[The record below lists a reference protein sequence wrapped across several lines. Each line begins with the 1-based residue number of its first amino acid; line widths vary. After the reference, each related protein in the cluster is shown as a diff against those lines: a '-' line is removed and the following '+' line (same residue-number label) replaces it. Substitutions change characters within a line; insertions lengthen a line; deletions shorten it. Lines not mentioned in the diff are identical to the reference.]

1 MRKIGD
7 SLAGKRVLITQSQ
20 HWIGPTLRAAFANY
34 SANVLADERDL
45 SAPAAP
51 EEAVRAAG
59 SIDILIVHL
68 VAPAPQTAAQE
79 VTAEEWRSVFAH
91 LVDPIPRLL
100 RAALPGM
107 IERRAGKIVV
117 LGSASALR
125 GMRNTSSYSAARGA
139 QVAHTRA
146 VGVEVARHNI
156 YVNLIATNFVDSP
169 AYFPPEVQKLES
181 FKQRLKREV
190 PIGRMVTAEE
200 VAAFAVFLA
209 SEESNGFAGQVFP
222 LAGGWQT

>member
-7 SLAGKRVLITQSQ
+7 SLAGKRVLITQSRQ
-20 HWIGPTLRAAFANY
+20 WIGPTLCEAFASY
-34 SANVLADERDL
+34 SANVVADERDL

-51 EEAVRAAG
+51 EEAVREAG
-59 SIDILIVHL
+59 ALDILIVHL
-68 VAPAPQTAAQE
+68 VAPAPQTAAQA
-79 VTAEEWRSVFAH
+79 VTSEEWRSVFAH

-100 RAALPGM
+100 RAALPRM
-107 IERRAGKIVV
+107 IERRAGKVVV
-117 LGSASALR
+117 LGSAAALR
-125 GMRNTSSYSAARGA
+125 GMRNTSTYSAARGA

-146 VGVEVARHNI
+146 VGIEVARHNI
-156 YVNLIATNFVDSP
+156 HVNLIATNFVDSP
-169 AYFPPEVQKLES
+169 AYFPPEVQKLEA

-200 VAAFAVFLA
+200 VAAFTIFLA

>member
-7 SLAGKRVLITQSQ
+7 SLAGKRVLITESRQ
-20 HWIGPTLRAAFANY
+20 WIGPTLCAAFAGY
-34 SANVLADERDL
+34 SADVVADERDL
-45 SAPAAP
+45 S
-51 EEAVRAAG
+51 
-59 SIDILIVHL
+59 
-68 VAPAPQTAAQE
+68 APAPQTAAQE

-100 RAALPGM
+100 RAALPRM

-125 GMRNTSSYSAARGA
+125 GIRNTSSYSAARGA

-146 VGVEVARHNI
+146 VGIEVARHNI
-156 YVNLIATNFVDSP
+156 HVNLIATNFVDSP

-190 PIGRMVTAEE
+190 PIGRMVTPEE
-200 VAAFAVFLA
+200 VASFTIFLA
-209 SEESNGFAGQVFP
+209 SEESNGLAGQVFP

>member
-1 MRKIGD
+1 MNKIGE
-7 SLAGKRVLITQSQ
+7 SLAGKRVLITESQ
-20 HWIGPTLRAAFANY
+20 QWIGPILCETFANY
-34 SANVLADERDL
+34 SAIVIADERDL
-45 SAPAAP
+45 SAPTAP
-51 EEAVRAAG
+51 EQAVRAAEPL
-59 SIDILIVHL
+59 DVLIVHL

-146 VGVEVARHNI
+146 VGIEVARHNI
-156 YVNLIATNFVDSP
+156 HVNLIATNFVDSP
-169 AYFPPEVQKLES
+169 AYFPREVQKLES

-190 PIGRMVTAEE
+190 PIGRMVTPEE
-200 VAAFAVFLA
+200 VASFTIFLA
-209 SEESNGFAGQVFP
+209 SEEANGFAGQVFP